1 MKFENKPSD
10 KFECLFQGFY
20 LLFDP
25 AANADQQDEICKM
38 LLLMLVDPD
47 ITKKHAQ
54 HACDRAMLAHANEK
68 KLEAI
73 YNG

>member
-47 ITKKHAQ
+47 ITKEHAQ
-54 HACDRAMLAHANEK
+54 QASDRAIEAHMNEK
-68 KLEAI
+68 KLEATF
-73 YNG
+73 NG